1 MYPSLYV
8 LQTSNN
14 FKLASLRL
22 IKCSFSSSCLFVA
35 TKKFT
40 QGVVNITGVE
50 YIQNVQILRTSEIP
64 IL

>member
-22 IKCSFSSSCLFVA
+22 FKCFFSSLCLFVA

-50 YIQNVQILRTSEIP
+50 YIQNLQILRTSEIP